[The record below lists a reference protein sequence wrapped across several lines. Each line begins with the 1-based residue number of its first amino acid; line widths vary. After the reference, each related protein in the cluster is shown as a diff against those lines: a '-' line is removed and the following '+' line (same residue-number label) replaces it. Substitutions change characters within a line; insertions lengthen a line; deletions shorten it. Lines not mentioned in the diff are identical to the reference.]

1 MTKGKKNEEALNYAQ
16 LHDIPQ
22 VSIADAKEQIL
33 LSWKAKQW
41 RGAFM
46 LVGEAGMGKSQVVHQ
61 VAHEVGARVCDI
73 RTAHYGLM
81 GAGIPSTKEA
91 KIGFFKTLLPE
102 NFPEGGEKAMVVFDE
117 LNQGLP
123 HAISMFFS
131 LIEDRRMF
139 DYLLPKDCMVVGM
152 MNPATDKYSV
162 TQIETNAALRRR
174 LKWLYCIPSFQA
186 WYPHAQSD
194 IFHFSDRDAL
204 EDSLPCHPDILSF
217 METFPALIYDFKAQK
232 VNKQYMCP
240 ATIQTISLDTYL
252 MQRNNV
258 SIIGSF
264 AETRFA
270 ASIGQTVAKQLVD
283 YLADTTLT
291 VKPEEVLRAYK
302 GKTRNAVKKL
312 AKKDR
317 TKLLDLGQGV
327 LTMLFAKK
335 LPVDKLAK
343 NFVTFL
349 EDHPSEVLMQ
359 IHTSLNQMAT
369 DNNAQ
374 EYLTEL
380 MYEMADYPSWR
391 KIHKRL
397 DKNARSVDDDLMK
410 DWKSDSKKKS

>member
-22 VSIADAKEQIL
+22 VTIADAKEQIL

-102 NFPEGGEKAMVVFDE
+102 SFPESGEKAMVVFDE

-139 DYLLPKDCMVVGM
+139 DYLLPKECMVVGM

-204 EDSLPCHPDILSF
+204 GESLPCHPDILSF
-217 METFPALIYDFKAQK
+217 METLPKLIYDFDAQR

-252 MQRNNV
+252 MERNHI
-258 SIIGSF
+258 STAGSF

-270 ASIGQTVAKQLVD
+270 ASIGLTVAKQLVD
-283 YLADTTLT
+283 YLTDTTLM

-302 GKTRNAVKKL
+302 GKIRTAVKKL
-312 AKKDR
+312 VKKDR

-335 LPVDKLAK
+335 TPVEKIAK

-349 EDHPSEVLMQ
+349 GDIPSEVLMQ
-359 IHTSLNQMAT
+359 IHTSLNQMAEE
-369 DNNAQ
+369 NNAG

-380 MYEMADYPSWR
+380 MYEMADYPGWR
-391 KIHKRL
+391 EIHKQL
-397 DKNARSVDDDLMK
+397 DKNSRNVDDDLMK
-410 DWKSDSKKKS
+410 DWKSKPKKK

>member
-1 MTKGKKNEEALNYAQ
+1 MTKGKKNEEELKYAQ

-22 VSIADAKEQIL
+22 VTMAGAKEQIL
-33 LSWKAKQW
+33 LSWNAKQW

-174 LKWLYCIPSFQA
+174 LKWLYCIPSFQS
-186 WYPHAQSD
+186 WYPHAKSD
-194 IFHFSDRDAL
+194 IFHFSDMDAL
-204 EDSLPCHPDILSF
+204 GKSMPCHPSILSF
-217 METFPALIYDFKAQK
+217 IETFPKLIYDMAAQR

-252 MQRNNV
+252 MEKNNV
-258 SIIGSF
+258 SIIGPF
-264 AETRFA
+264 AETRYA
-270 ASIGQTVAKQLVD
+270 ASVGMTVTKQLID
-283 YLADTTLT
+283 FLTDSTLT

-302 GKTRNAVKKL
+302 GKTRTAVKKL
-312 AKKDR
+312 VKKDR

-327 LTMLFAKK
+327 LTILFAKK
-335 LPVDKLAK
+335 TSVDKVAK

-349 EDHPSEVLMQ
+349 GDLPAEVLMQ
-359 IHTSLNQMAT
+359 IHTGLNQMAE
-369 DNNAQ
+369 DNNAGD
-374 EYLTEL
+374 YLTEL
-380 MYEMADYPSWR
+380 MYEMADFPGWR
-391 KIHKRL
+391 EIHKQL
-397 DKNARSVDDDLMK
+397 DKNTRNVDNDLMQ
-410 DWKSDSKKKS
+410 DWKTVPKPR